1 MQYTKRR
8 RKRRRMKMSVDFW
21 RAIEQII
28 QKDKRYKKEAYAFV
42 MAALDFTL
50 AKLDKPRHVT
60 GQELLDGIREYG
72 MEQFGPMTRAV
83 FEYWGVKK
91 TEDFGEI
98 VFNMIDVG
106 VMSKTEQDTKD
117 DFKEVYDFEEV
128 FDKSYKFSLKNLEL

>member
-1 MQYTKRR
+1 
-8 RKRRRMKMSVDFW
+8 MSIDFW
-21 RAIEQII
+21 RAIEQIV

-50 AKLDKPRHVT
+50 SKLDKHRHVT

-72 MEQFGPMTRAV
+72 MEQFGPMARAV
-83 FEYWGVKK
+83 FEYWGVKR

-106 VMSKTEQDTKD
+106 VMSKTEKDTKD
-117 DFKEVYDFEEV
+117 DFRGVYDFKEV
-128 FDKSYKFSLKNLEL
+128 FDKNYKISLKNLEI